1 MDKFLGETDKLV
13 HAVFSLA
20 RKLAPSILFIDEID
34 TILGIFCVYVFCVY
48 CIIYDVICVLYCI
61 CLIMYAFYR
70 FTR

>member
-34 TILGIFCVYVFCVY
+34 TILGIYVCIRILY
-48 CIIYDVICVLYCI
+48 IIYDVI
-61 CLIMYAFYR
+61 
-70 FTR
+70 